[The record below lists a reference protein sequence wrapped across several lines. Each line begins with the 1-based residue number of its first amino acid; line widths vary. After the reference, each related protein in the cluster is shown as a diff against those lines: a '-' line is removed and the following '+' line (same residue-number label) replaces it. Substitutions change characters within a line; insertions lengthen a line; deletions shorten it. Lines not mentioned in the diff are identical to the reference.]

1 MALLGL
7 LDPLGVGNLA
17 AADADE
23 VDLALGYQL
32 VGELGGVDAADAH
45 DGDADLGLY
54 LGDVVHVE
62 AGLQQVGR
70 DLVDG
75 GEAHGVAAGEVDDV
89 DAQLGGAVDEVDYLL
104 LGHVLLHEL
113 VDGVAAHEDGHA
125 VGDVRAD
132 FLNAVPGE
140 AAAVLE
146 IAAVLVGAVVGAGAE
161 HLVGQ
166 VAVAAV
172 ELDGVEAGVGGALGG
187 GAELLLNLLQAL
199 DAQGVGRLELVALV
213 EEVLGREA
221 AVPELDGH
229 LAADGVDGVGEL
241 AELLDV
247 LVGVEAHVHI
257 GVGFRTDGGD
267 LEDVQG
273 AAGLGL
279 RDVVGYHVLAYLVLV
294 ADHLGVHAGEDNAVL
309 ELEAANLHGAKQC
322 VKHFSFLL

>member
-1 MALLGL
+1 M
-7 LDPLGVGNLA
+7 
-17 AADADE
+17 
-23 VDLALGYQL
+23 
-32 VGELGGVDAADAH
+32 
-45 DGDADLGLY
+45 
-54 LGDVVHVE
+54 
-62 AGLQQVGR
+62 
-70 DLVDG
+70 
-75 GEAHGVAAGEVDDV
+75 
-89 DAQLGGAVDEVDYLL
+89 
-104 LGHVLLHEL
+104 
-113 VDGVAAHEDGHA
+113 
-125 VGDVRAD
+125 
-132 FLNAVPGE
+132 
-140 AAAVLE
+140 
-146 IAAVLVGAVVGAGAE
+146 VGAGAE